1 MATREVSLAKGD
13 GQIVTASWEGL
24 LQTSSDFGAGVHVGN
39 VDGLT
44 VQMVGTLGTGGEVT
58 MQGSNNGTDWGTL
71 QDPAGTPVVLD
82 AIGAMFLIGNRPL
95 YIRPSV
101 TAGDGGT
108 DVDVILVGMRK
119 GP

>member
-1 MATREVSLAKGD
+1 MATRVGTLSKGE
-13 GQIVTASWEGL
+13 GQIVTATWEGL
-24 LQTSSDFGAGVHVGN
+24 LQSSSDVGAGLHVGN
-39 VDGLT
+39 VSGLT
-44 VQMVGTLGTGGEVT
+44 AQMVGTLGTGGAVT

-82 AIGAMFLIGNRPL
+82 AIGEMFLIGNRPL

-101 TAGDGGT
+101 TAGDGAT
-108 DVDVILVGMRK
+108 DVDVIMVGIRK